1 MIVNKEE
8 FKKEFKRIMR
18 QLSQRQYAVEKR
30 IRPDSYYQN
39 KRKEF
44 IKLIDDATKSGWFIM
59 PNKGTRIYSVYYD
72 DWN

>member
-8 FKKEFKRIMR
+8 FKKEFKRIIR
-18 QLSQRQYAVEKR
+18 QLSQRQYAVEKK
-30 IRPDSYYQN
+30 IKPDSYYQN

-44 IKLIDDATKSGWFIM
+44 IKLIDDATKYRWFIM
-59 PNKGTRIYSVYYD
+59 PNKGTRIYSIYYD